1 MRIRDKTCKV
11 HDTKPGTKKIVN
23 GNMTSSLLVT
33 FIRE

>member
-1 MRIRDKTCKV
+1 MRIRDKSCKV

-23 GNMTSSLLVT
+23 GNMTSLLAA